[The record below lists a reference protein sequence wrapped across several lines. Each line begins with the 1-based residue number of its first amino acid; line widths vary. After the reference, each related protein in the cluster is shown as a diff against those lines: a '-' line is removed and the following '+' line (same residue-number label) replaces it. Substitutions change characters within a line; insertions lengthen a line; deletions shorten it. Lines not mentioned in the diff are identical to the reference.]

1 MKKMTRNVIQ
11 SSKCS
16 DMYDR
21 YKNACESAKS
31 TMGATMGVGQSLH
44 DLYIEML
51 DNAST
56 IGGSPSIENVNLLI
70 EGRDHLYQCYKR
82 RSAYENTCIPLGHR
96 NSDDR
101 KGDRSHAHAISVFK
115 NIWTSYSNEV
125 RIMVSLIEQNE
136 SNAQVLRDME
146 DQLFT
151 QRKDDVT
158 QFLMGIDDG
167 ERVTEVGR
175 GKLRWSMYSD
185 YTPTVEEYH
194 RLLSICKFDQT
205 IVINVVKVLHF
216 FSRHDLELDHTRV
229 FELIQRISRS
239 DLLWSFLTLRRT
251 DRFLR
256 ELVVQVGN
264 QSYVSIQDMVQ
275 NLESILDDP
284 SLVTTLLMK
293 AKPVLLDGIT
303 ITLSNLSLVIRK
315 EETSFLLHKFHLS
328 QIVKKGKDIE
338 PEWVKLSKMERMP
351 QVADIVDSLESRFV
365 KARGGHIFE
374 LFTETPENGVNNT
387 TQLVRGDYEIS
398 DDGDVTV
405 RAPGVNLVGIKYV
418 CLPLDTLH
426 MKKFS
431 GSSKNLCM
439 NNVSRVSRNGSVVPL
454 EIPVRHFPHFTLTNI
469 EDIVFMD

>member
-1 MKKMTRNVIQ
+1 MTRSVIQ

-21 YKNACESAKS
+21 YKSACESAKVS
-31 TMGATMGVGQSLH
+31 MGATMGAGQSLH

-51 DNAST
+51 DKAAT

-70 EGRDHLYQCYKR
+70 EGRNHLYKCYKG

-96 NSDDR
+96 NSADR
-101 KGDRSHAHAISVFK
+101 RGDRRHANAINVFK

-136 SNAQVLRDME
+136 SNDKVLRDME
-146 DQLFT
+146 DQLST
-151 QRKDDVT
+151 QRTDDVT

-167 ERVTEVGR
+167 ERVTGLGR

-216 FSRHDLELDHTRV
+216 FSRHDLELDHARV
-229 FELIQRISRS
+229 FELIDVLSES

-251 DRFLR
+251 DNFLR

-264 QSYVSIQDMVQ
+264 QSYVSIPDMVQ
-275 NLESILDDP
+275 NLESLLDDP
-284 SLVTTLLMK
+284 SLVTTLLMYGT
-293 AKPVLLDGIT
+293 PVRLDGI
-303 ITLSNLSLVIRK
+303 ILTLSNLSLVIRK
-315 EETSFLLHKFHLS
+315 EKTSFRLHKFHLS
-328 QIVKKGKDIE
+328 RIVKSGKDIG
-338 PEWVKLSKMERMP
+338 PEWVKLSKMEKMP
-351 QVADIVDSLESRFV
+351 RVADIVKSIGQGFV
-365 KARGGHIFE
+365 KDIGNHMFE
-374 LFTETPENGVNNT
+374 LFTETPEHNIHNT
-387 TQLVRGDYEIS
+387 TQLVRGVYEIS
-398 DDGDVTV
+398 EEGDVTV

-431 GSSKNLCM
+431 GSSKDLGM
-439 NNVSRVSRNGSVVPL
+439 NDISRVSRNDSVKPL
-454 EIPVRHFPHFTLTNI
+454 KIPVRHFPHFTLTNI
-469 EDIVFMD
+469 EDVVFK

>member
-11 SSKCS
+11 SSTCS
-16 DMYDR
+16 DMYVK
-21 YKNACESAKS
+21 YKNACESAKA
-31 TMGATMGVGQSLH
+31 TMGATIGAGQSLH
-44 DLYIEML
+44 DLYVEML
-51 DNAST
+51 DKAST

-70 EGRDHLYQCYKR
+70 EGRDHLYKCYKG
-82 RSAYENTCIPLGHR
+82 RSAYENTCIPPGHR
-96 NSDDR
+96 NYVDR
-101 KGDRSHAHAISVFK
+101 RGDRRHANAINVFK
-115 NIWTSYSNEV
+115 NIWTSYNNEV

-136 SNAQVLRDME
+136 SNAQVLIDME
-146 DQLFT
+146 DQLST

-167 ERVTEVGR
+167 GRVTGVGQ

-185 YTPTVEEYH
+185 YTPTVEKYH

-216 FSRHDLELDHTRV
+216 FSRHDLELDHARV
-229 FELIQRISRS
+229 FELIKRVSKS
-239 DLLWSFLTLRRT
+239 DLVWSFLTLRRT

-256 ELVVQVGN
+256 ELVIQVGN
-264 QSYVSIQDMVQ
+264 QSYVSIPDMVQ

-284 SLVTTLLMK
+284 SLVTTLLMYG
-293 AKPVLLDGIT
+293 APVRLDGIT
-303 ITLSNLSLVIRK
+303 LTLSNLSLVIRK

-328 QIVKKGKDIE
+328 RIVKKGKDIE

-351 QVADIVDSLESRFV
+351 QVADIVDSLGQRFV
-365 KARGGHIFE
+365 KDRGNHIFE
-374 LFTETPENGVNNT
+374 LFKETPRHGVNNT

-398 DDGDVTV
+398 EEGGVTV
-405 RAPGVNLVGIKYV
+405 SAPGLNLVGIKYV

-431 GSSKNLCM
+431 GSSRDLGM
-439 NNVSRVSRNGSVVPL
+439 NNVSRISRNGSVVPL

-469 EDIVFMD
+469 EDVVFK